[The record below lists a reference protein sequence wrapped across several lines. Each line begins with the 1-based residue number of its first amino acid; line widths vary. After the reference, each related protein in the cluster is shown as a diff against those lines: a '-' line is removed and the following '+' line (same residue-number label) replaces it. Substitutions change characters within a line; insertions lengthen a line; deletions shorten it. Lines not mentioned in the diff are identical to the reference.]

1 METYLSLLI
10 INTVVKT
17 ITKFKFSMT
26 LKAVTA
32 PVPVSSLSKS
42 SSSLSQD
49 DMVKEFFET
58 LFPIQFLKWT

>member
-1 METYLSLLI
+1 
-10 INTVVKT
+10 
-17 ITKFKFSMT
+17 MT